1 MNLIDRSPFI
11 IVEAQNEKSDTQYTM
26 IEDTSMKQIDLT
38 ASKNNLA
45 KHSTT

>member
-1 MNLIDRSPFI
+1 MKLIDKNPFI

-45 KHSTT
+45 KNSAT